1 MISEDPSKN
10 FENICYFQKKLRLV
24 LEPQLWV
31 YMCHLLRQSS
41 IVFLGLWWHQIS
53 AEPNFLAWKDI
64 GSSCHLTFDALW
76 HIRKKV
82 ISRLRGWSIEHIC
95 HPSHSPLSL
104 PGGFLML
111 RWSVAT
117 FEFWHEFHLIVNPA
131 RLPAYF
137 CSQWASVNPILEWQ
151 ISHLT
156 GSWKQLPPTNQC
168 NHNGPHSKQLEE
180 EQSDWFSL

>member
-1 MISEDPSKN
+1 
-10 FENICYFQKKLRLV
+10 
-24 LEPQLWV
+24 
-31 YMCHLLRQSS
+31 MCHLLRQSS

-104 PGGFLML
+104 PWGFLML
-111 RWSVAT
+111 RCSVAT
-117 FEFWHEFHLIVNPA
+117 FEFWHEFHLIVPP
-131 RLPAYF
+131 RLCWVPAYF
-137 CSQWASVNPILEWQ
+137 CPLNGLPSTQFLNGKFHIWQEVGSAAGRAST
-151 ISHLT
+151 S
-156 GSWKQLPPTNQC
+156 S
-168 NHNGPHSKQLEE
+168 NHNGPHSKQLEVTG
-180 EQSDWFSL
+180 FLL